1 MLVNTSKSF
10 KETVFSFVI
19 TEEPPRVLPCLS
31 TEALAETPPAFSI
44 PTMLKFNVALALL
57 LRSSDLS
64 SREEHELTP
73 IKTTLPSAIP
83 FIIFVKFSD
92 IDFILIHF

>member
-19 TEEPPRVLPCLS
+19 TEEPPRVPPCLS

-73 IKTTLPSAIP
+73 IKQ
-83 FIIFVKFSD
+83 
-92 IDFILIHF
+92 HFQVLFPLLFL